1 MTYTKIYVKEKEI
14 IKYLMTEFFYKQGT
28 YKVDHST
35 FGGII
40 NESDFYTSYRGKDN
54 VHGSSIAGRI
64 VADQKFDEQC
74 RKNRNNTNM
83 RRNRNV

>member
-1 MTYTKIYVKEKEI
+1 MSEKINNYR
-14 IKYLMTEFFYKQGT
+14 T

-54 VHGSSIAGRI
+54 VHGSSIAARI

-74 RKNRNNTNM
+74 RNNSNNIN
-83 RRNRNV
+83 RRNRNA